1 MSEPRL
7 RVHRMAGLWETKD
20 ARPEAKAEQESLP
33 IIIFFLHF
41 FTESLE
47 MHFFS
52 FPIAWIRYHVE
63 LTGLWSKQF
72 A

>member
-20 ARPEAKAEQESLP
+20 ARPEEAWAEEEFLP

-41 FTESLE
+41 FYGKLGDAFFYFL
-47 MHFFS
+47 MHGFS
-52 FPIAWIRYHVE
+52 IISN
-63 LTGLWSKQF
+63 LTVL
-72 A
+72 

>member
-20 ARPEAKAEQESLP
+20 ARPEETWAEEESLP

-41 FTESLE
+41 FTENLE
-47 MHFFS
+47 MYFFI
-52 FPIAWIRYHVE
+52 F
-63 LTGLWSKQF
+63 
-72 A
+72 

>member
-20 ARPEAKAEQESLP
+20 ARPEAKAEAESLP

-41 FTESLE
+41 YEKLGDA
-47 MHFFS
+47 FFL
-52 FPIAWIRYHVE
+52 FPNAWIQCRVE

>member
-1 MSEPRL
+1 MSEPCL

-20 ARPEAKAEQESLP
+20 ARPEAKAERESLP
-33 IIIFFLHF
+33 IIIFFSAF
-41 FTESLE
+41 FYGELGDA
-47 MHFFS
+47 FFLS
-52 FPIAWIRYHVE
+52 PNAWIRYRVE